1 MSKVFENTSNISMSL
16 TKIALLNAGKR
27 FNKEWIF
34 KGINQTFIS
43 GKKYAITGSNGSG
56 KSTLL
61 QTIAGNM
68 PLSTGQIEWH
78 QNVLIN
84 PELVYKY
91 FSIATPYL
99 ELIEEMSGIELLSFH
114 NNFKPLSNEKTIPEI
129 LDLIGLGKTA
139 NKQISKYSS
148 GMKQRLKLA
157 QAIFSDTPVL
167 LLDEP
172 CTNLDKEGYTLY
184 QSLIETYCSNKIVII
199 CSNEE
204 AEIHFCST
212 RIHINDYK

>member
-1 MSKVFENTSNISMSL
+1 MTMNNYSIT
-16 TKIALLNAGKR
+16 LNNCGKK
-27 FNKEWIF
+27 FNREWIF
-34 KGINQTFIS
+34 RRLNIEFAV
-43 GKKYAITGSNGSG
+43 GKAYAITGHNGSG

-61 QTIAGNM
+61 QCIAGNM
-68 PLSTGQIEWH
+68 
-78 QNVLIN
+78 N
-84 PELVYKY
+84 
-91 FSIATPYL
+91 FSEGSMQLPVAAEKHFHHLAICTPYL
-99 ELIEEMSGIELLSFH
+99 ELIEEMSGSEFLAFH
-114 NNFKPLSNEKTIPEI
+114 TSFKPLTKEKSIDEI
-129 LDLIGLGKTA
+129 LEQVGLGKTA

-172 CTNLDKEGYTLY
+172 CTNLDKEGYHLY
-184 QSLIETYCSNKIVII
+184 NSLIQRYCQHKIVII

-204 AEIHFCST
+204 AEIHFCSA